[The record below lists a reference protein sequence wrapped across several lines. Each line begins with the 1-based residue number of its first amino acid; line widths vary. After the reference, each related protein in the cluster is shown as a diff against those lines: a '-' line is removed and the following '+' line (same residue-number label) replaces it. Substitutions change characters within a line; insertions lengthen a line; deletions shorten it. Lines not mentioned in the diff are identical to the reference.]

1 MKKNDRSLLTTLF
14 IFIVSSGFAQQNVQ
28 FSQYIFNELAVN
40 PAYAGYKEEWTAHL
54 LYRSQWVSITG
65 APKTATFSF
74 DGLTDSYRKNTGLG
88 LQITNDKL
96 GAQSNLSAYTNYS
109 YRLKLDA
116 LDTRRLCL
124 GLGVG
129 VSQYA
134 LNGDELSYVQEN
146 DSRIQAGTVNTI
158 TPDLRFGVYYYS
170 PTFFAGA
177 SVMDLFAD
185 YISTKLQDG
194 TKTYLNIKKT
204 RHYYFSAGGLITLS
218 STIIL
223 KPSFLIK
230 EDFKGPTNLDLNTF
244 FAFNE
249 KVWIGASWR
258 TGIKLWSKD
267 NLISNLQMADA
278 YSVMAQFYVN
288 DRFRI
293 GYAYDRTLS
302 ELSNYEN
309 GSHEVSVSLSLPSHK
324 LGERILSPRY
334 F

>member
-1 MKKNDRSLLTTLF
+1 MRKNHCLLLTLLLVLTL
-14 IFIVSSGFAQQNVQ
+14 SSGYAQQNVQ

-40 PAYAGYKEEWTAHL
+40 PAYAGYKEEWTGHL
-54 LYRSQWVSITG
+54 LYRSQWVGVTG
-65 APKTATFSF
+65 APKTATFSV
-74 DGLTDSYRKNTGLG
+74 DGLTDFDRKNTGLG

-96 GAQSNLSAYTNYS
+96 GAQSNLSAYANYS
-109 YRLKLDA
+109 YRLKLNA

-134 LNGDELSYVQEN
+134 LDGEELIYVKEN
-146 DSRIQAGTVNTI
+146 DSRIPAGSVNTI
-158 TPDLRFGVYYYS
+158 TPDLRFGIYYYS

-194 TKTYLNIKKT
+194 AKTYLNIKKT
-204 RHYYFSAGGLITLS
+204 RHYYFSAGGLIPLS
-218 STIIL
+218 STL
-223 KPSFLIK
+223 TFKPSFLLK
-230 EDFKGPTNLDLNTF
+230 EDFKGPTNFDLNTF
-244 FAFNE
+244 LAFNE

-258 TGIKLWSKD
+258 TGLKLWSKD
-267 NLISNLQMADA
+267 NLMSSLQMADA
-278 YSVMAQFYVN
+278 YSIMAQFYVN
-288 DRFRI
+288 ERFRI

-302 ELSNYEN
+302 ELSNFEN
-309 GSHEVSVSLSLPSHK
+309 GSHEISVSLSIPSNK
-324 LGERILSPRY
+324 LGEKILSPRY